1 MTSLSSMSRSPEI
14 TVLSLVMIMR
24 STNWGPRC
32 FSTQRYCE
40 VGTGSV
46 GQDGPLNSGPVGV
59 REGLQ
64 LVRDTPSTPPP
75 NFLCFCW
82 GGLFFWLGHAAC
94 GISVAR
100 PGTEPALLNWEHRVL
115 TSGLPGS
122 PPMASFN
129 KSELRKL
136 FAPGAL
142 GHAPSRPHSGRTSSE
157 GWCR

>member
-14 TVLSLVMIMR
+14 TVLSLVKIMR

-32 FSTQRYCE
+32 FSTQWYCE

-64 LVRDTPSTPPP
+64 LMRYSLPSPPPP

-82 GGLFFWLGHAAC
+82 FFFFFGLGHAAC

-100 PGTEPALLNWEHRVL
+100 PGIEPVPPCLGSTE
-115 TSGLPGS
+115 S
-122 PPMASFN
+122 
-129 KSELRKL
+129 
-136 FAPGAL
+136 
-142 GHAPSRPHSGRTSSE
+142 
-157 GWCR
+157 

>member
-14 TVLSLVMIMR
+14 TVLSLVKIMR

-32 FSTQRYCE
+32 FSTQWYCE

-64 LVRDTPSTPPP
+64 LMRYPLHSPPPP

-82 GGLFFWLGHAAC
+82 CGFFFGGGVLGHAAC

-100 PGTEPALLNWEHRVL
+100 PGIEPVPPCLGSTE
-115 TSGLPGS
+115 S
-122 PPMASFN
+122 
-129 KSELRKL
+129 
-136 FAPGAL
+136 
-142 GHAPSRPHSGRTSSE
+142 
-157 GWCR
+157 